1 MTPHLNHDLET
12 FFLHDVPD
20 SWTVTTPE
28 EVQYSI
34 SFMSFVQSAC
44 YKCYTIIL
52 KYTLGRDTPVYNM
65 ELNDSRKIIENNL
78 NFF

>member
-1 MTPHLNHDLET
+1 MTPHQNHDLET

-20 SWTVTTPE
+20 SLTVSTLE
-28 EVQYSI
+28 EVKYSI

-52 KYTLGRDTPVYNM
+52 KYTLERDTPIYNM
-65 ELNDSRKIIENNL
+65 ELNDLRKIIEKNL
-78 NFF
+78 SFY